1 MIDAPSALLHSA
13 ISDLSLDRDAQV
25 GGPSWGR
32 PDIRTDHAG
41 PAQLRQ
47 VTEEFEAIFLNS
59 FLQQARQSQL
69 SEGLLTSSAGDM
81 FRGILDQEYA
91 RAATGSMSLGIAD
104 ALYAQFSWHLQ
115 KADE

>member
-1 MIDAPSALLHSA
+1 
-13 ISDLSLDRDAQV
+13 
-25 GGPSWGR
+25 
-32 PDIRTDHAG
+32 
-41 PAQLRQ
+41 
-47 VTEEFEAIFLNS
+47 
-59 FLQQARQSQL
+59 
-69 SEGLLTSSAGDM
+69 M